1 MTHKLYKKGFTLL
14 TIFFLGTSFAQKFD
28 KKFTEN
34 FKVNKDVEI
43 VINASNSD
51 INVTTWPK
59 NEVQVEAFIEIEGLS
74 KTEAEEYFKKWNFE
88 ALGNK
93 KKVQIISKGSN
104 TFGLKNDIVFFNNM
118 DFKIDFPEIEMPN
131 FDSIVIPDM
140 DFDFDFNFQSL
151 DNLEEN
157 MKKDGK
163 YSFEYHNDDEHIVI
177 KTKKEWEEFK
187 KSKKYK
193 ELKEE
198 LKNSDLK
205 IKNALKNSKQQLK
218 SINKKQVKEALYQ
231 AKLQIKNIDK
241 EQIRVGLLKAKEAF
255 KNMNFSFNSNSDDL
269 TINGKKVK
277 IKKRIEIKVPKAAT
291 FDLNTRHCKVKLPN
305 TVASGSIK
313 YGVFNAN
320 DLLGGKLTVDYAP
333 VNINSLNACTLFLNN
348 VTDAKIASVSNSVL
362 SSNSSGVKITKVNE
376 NVDLSSKFGELLISN
391 ITSNYQSFKLN
402 LDYTESKLNLS
413 KISNLVY
420 NIGDKSP
427 LFPEKSSIKSN
438 ISDLKSKDIN
448 GNFTIKT
455 KDNNFLIQGKYSQLT
470 IKE

>member
-14 TIFFLGTSFAQKFD
+14 TIFFLGTSLAQKFD

-391 ITSNYQSFKLN
+391 ITTNYQSFKLN

-438 ISDLKSKDIN
+438 ISELKSKDIN

>member
-140 DFDFDFNFQSL
+140 DFNFDFNFQSL

-177 KTKKEWEEFK
+177 KTKKEWEKFK

-205 IKNALKNSKQQLK
+205 IKNALKNSKQQLQ

>member
-140 DFDFDFNFQSL
+140 DFNFDFNFQSL

-241 EQIRVGLLKAKEAF
+241 EQLRVGLLKAKEAF

>member
-104 TFGLKNDIVFFNNM
+104 AFGLKNDIVFFNNM

>member
-140 DFDFDFNFQSL
+140 DFNFDFNFQSL

-205 IKNALKNSKQQLK
+205 IKNALKNSKQQLQ